1 MKLSRW
7 SCVAHSTVRNLLGST
22 HFFPSEAYRW
32 PAPSWSF
39 WVSVSCNGINWTQWG
54 LLFAS
59 FLVWV
64 SFNWINGPS
73 EAVVRAEL
81 WVGYSSFT
89 LKGPCSQRW
98 NHIVTDTVHL
108 FSNSL
113 IQRKKLSKKHTTH
126 VSRIE
131 ICRRTRK
138 TRFKKIPD
146 FFSTN
151 IFSMKFFCQH
161 IFRKSFKDLEI
172 FPL

>member
-73 EAVVRAEL
+73 EAVVRTEL

-89 LKGPCSQRW
+89 
-98 NHIVTDTVHL
+98 
-108 FSNSL
+108 
-113 IQRKKLSKKHTTH
+113 
-126 VSRIE
+126 
-131 ICRRTRK
+131 
-138 TRFKKIPD
+138 
-146 FFSTN
+146 
-151 IFSMKFFCQH
+151 
-161 IFRKSFKDLEI
+161 RKSAPHLSRHPLIWKHKHFNDLSRHPGVWKNSVFLWLKSAYRVEKI
-172 FPL
+172 VLFTMFLLTFHAARKIVYFHT